1 MSENQDIRWVFQ
13 FLGDYG
19 QHDSSFHRN
28 ILILSYSSK
37 NYGSGK
43 GTLPS
48 SKKNYHDSWV
58 HVSR

>member
-43 GTLPS
+43 GTLPRRITMT
-48 SKKNYHDSWV
+48 HGCMCEDS
-58 HVSR
+58 